1 MANDEKKL
9 YEDAQ
14 RRLVASLLCGDE
26 SSAQALDQA
35 SEDDFEEPSL
45 AVIFRAAAEVLR
57 AGDPVSAIS
66 IAEKLDAIGELEH
79 AGGVAE
85 LYSLR
90 SQGERYLNEAPISV
104 YARIVR
110 EYGAKNHLTKLL
122 QGHVKSFVPDSGVLA
137 ADGVSALQSELNDV
151 LYRLSDSEGTS
162 TATDLADDYL
172 GLLEERKR
180 IAEENRE
187 NAGGLQ
193 GIPTSLPSLNE
204 YTTGW
209 RKGQFITVGAQ
220 TGVGKSVFA
229 VNSMVSACQAGK
241 TVMFFS
247 VEMGRHE
254 VENRIVSSIT
264 GVPLKHLK
272 QGELTDEELD
282 RVKGGLDKVKDM
294 NFVLDTDPEMTVDM
308 IRARALKQAQTPA
321 GLDMILIDYLQLL
334 TPSKQIQNRQE
345 AVADISRNIKLMAMS
360 LEVPIIIVAQL
371 TRPKKEQEDTTPTKY
386 DIRESGA
393 IASDSDIILL
403 LHRPESEDGSTPHTR
418 VILDKNR
425 DGEANKVILCH
436 SDLACSAF
444 REIVRAEST
453 RMTDEDLEDLGEE
466 FGELESSTGD
476 PDDLDFSGLD
486 SGEETDF

>member
-26 SSAQALDQA
+26 ASAQALEQA

-45 AVIFRAAAEVLR
+45 AVVFNAAAEVLR
-57 AGDPVSAIS
+57 TGDPVSAIS
-66 IAEKLDAIGELEH
+66 IAEKLDSTGELEH

-90 SQGERYLNEAPISV
+90 SQGEHYLNEAPISV

-110 EYGAKNHLTKLL
+110 EYGAKNRLTKLL
-122 QGHVKSFVPDSGVLA
+122 GGYIKSFVPDSGVIA
-137 ADGVSALQSELNDV
+137 ADGVSALQSELNEV
-151 LYRLSDSEGTS
+151 LYGLSDSEGTS
-162 TATDLADDYL
+162 NATDLADDYL
-172 GLLEERKR
+172 DLLDERRR

-209 RKGQFITVGAQ
+209 RKGQFITVAAQ
-220 TGVGKSVFA
+220 TGVGKSIFA
-229 VNSMVSACQAGK
+229 VNSLVSACQAGK

-254 VENRIVSSIT
+254 VENRIISSIT
-264 GVPLKHLK
+264 GVPLKNLK
-272 QGELTDEELD
+272 QGELTEDEME
-282 RVKGGLDKVKDM
+282 RVKVGLEKVREM
-294 NFVLDTDPEMTVDM
+294 NFVIDTDPEMTVDM
-308 IRARALKQAQTPA
+308 IRARALKQAQTPE
-321 GLDMILIDYLQLL
+321 GLDMIEIDYLQLL
-334 TPSKQIQNRQE
+334 TPSKRGSNRQE
-345 AVADISRNIKLMAMS
+345 VVAEISRSIKLLAMS

-371 TRPKKEQEDTTPTKY
+371 TRPKKEQEESTPTKY

-393 IASDSDIILL
+393 IASDSDVVLI
-403 LHRPESEDGSTPHTR
+403 LHRPESEDGSIPHTR

-425 DGEANKVILCH
+425 DGESNKVILCH

-444 REIVRAEST
+444 REIVRAEET

-466 FGELESSTGD
+466 FGELESTSGD
-476 PDDLDFSGLD
+476 PDDLDLTGFD
-486 SGEETDF
+486 SSEETDF